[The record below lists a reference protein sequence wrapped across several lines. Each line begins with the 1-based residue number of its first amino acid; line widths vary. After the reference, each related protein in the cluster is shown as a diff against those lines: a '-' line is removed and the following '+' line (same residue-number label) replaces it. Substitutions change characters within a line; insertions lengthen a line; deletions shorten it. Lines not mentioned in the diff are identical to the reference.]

1 MNKFNKQILFK
12 YLIMAIALLFAAI
25 SYNLFL
31 RNTKVVAGG
40 INGIG
45 IIGEEI
51 IGIDASIVIFVVSFI
66 LILLSYL
73 FLDKKN
79 TIAGLFAMIYYPIVV
94 KLTSFFMD
102 FIDLDNTNILF
113 LIIIAGIING
123 ITNGF
128 IFRTELNNGG
138 IGILSKIVINRF
150 HVSIALSNFIINMII
165 VFIGMFIF
173 SFINGVYAL
182 IYLWIS
188 AIFCKMILNNN

>member
-1 MNKFNKQILFK
+1 MNKFNKETIFK
-12 YLIMAIALLFAAI
+12 YLTMAVSLLFAAF

-31 RNTKVVAGG
+31 RNTKVVTGG

-45 IIGEEI
+45 IIGEELV
-51 IGIDASIVIFVVSFI
+51 GIDASIVIFITSFI

-79 TIAGLFAMIYYPIVV
+79 TVAGVFAMIYYPAVV
-94 KLTSFFMD
+94 KLTSFLMN

-138 IGILSKIVINRF
+138 IGIISKIVSKHFNIS
-150 HVSIALSNFIINMII
+150 VAISNFIINMII
-165 VFIGMFIF
+165 VVIGMFIF
-173 SFINGVYAL
+173 TFINGLYAL